1 MYPLSRWLSAANFK
15 TSVCSLG
22 LRPTAQNPFLNP
34 IFVFAPLVPSE
45 ATEQSNETDR
55 DSDKWEEASSWH
67 IRSQA
72 LPRYAVPR
80 IGEFRIVVNKH
91 TGLGKLAHNYF
102 FASNEKRYVARC
114 GIFRIFLSLRVYVKS
129 ILNNV
134 EVWKLH
140 FFSISKAVN
149 FVYSAFKKCKISW
162 KSKFR
167 YFKCVKIAGF
177 EPPDLLL
184 WFHVKSEWYVENL

>member
-1 MYPLSRWLSAANFK
+1 MSDQEGPSPKKSKTTEENDDLDAERVSSPLRF
-15 TSVCSLG
+15 
-22 LRPTAQNPFLNP
+22 
-34 IFVFAPLVPSE
+34 
-45 ATEQSNETDR
+45 
-55 DSDKWEEASSWH
+55 
-67 IRSQA
+67 
-72 LPRYAVPR
+72 
-80 IGEFRIVVNKH
+80 
-91 TGLGKLAHNYF
+91 
-102 FASNEKRYVARC
+102 
-114 GIFRIFLSLRVYVKS
+114 YVKS